1 MTYTY
6 PIDYEQFTT
15 EEIITIVEFLD
26 LVEQANTGKVDP
38 VVFSKKHQEYRKVIN
53 SIAIEKQIDKA
64 FQKVSGF
71 SVHKTIQ
78 KYK

>member
-6 PIDYEQFTT
+6 PIDYELFTT

-38 VVFSKKHQEYRKVIN
+38 NVLSKKHQDYRKVIN

-64 FQKVSGF
+64 FEKVSGF

>member
-38 VVFSKKHQEYRKVIN
+38 VVFSKKHQDYRKVVN
-53 SIAIEKQIDKA
+53 SIAIKKQIDKA